1 MYNIHRKANA
11 ALPGRRLVEG
21 AAHPCHP
28 VGQTVS
34 EIVRRAL
41 REKYAGAGSRGDAMQ
56 AFVGIRKGRR
66 DLPDTDAYVRQ
77 LRKGERIERLKA

>member
-1 MYNIHRKANA
+1 MKRTQLYLDDDMWKALHIRA
-11 ALPGRRLVEG
+11 SQS
-21 AAHPCHP
+21 
-28 VGQTVS
+28 GQTVS

-41 REKYAGAGSRGDAMQ
+41 RAKYAGAGSRRDAMQ

-77 LRKGERIERLKA
+77 LRKGDRIERLKA

>member
-1 MYNIHRKANA
+1 
-11 ALPGRRLVEG
+11 
-21 AAHPCHP
+21 
-28 VGQTVS
+28 
-34 EIVRRAL
+34 VRRAL